1 MKKTAKKKSS
11 GGFLDRLKKTVV
23 GNSQDGMG
31 GFVEDDSIDLDSGVI
46 VIDDT
51 PPDVTIS
58 ASEVLRESTENES
71 KEVRGT
77 SGKVFVIDLE
87 PFFKVMNTDMT
98 SKLAKNLIN
107 FGENL
112 LARAIGRSGT
122 YTLNGQTQFLFRL
135 SVDDVEGW
143 KMASRIVNELGVN
156 FLRDGFKPEE
166 MLPAVLAMVD
176 EKDAYNADGTINI
189 EKALTARIPYE
200 PEPER
205 ERDDSGPGWY
215 YGKGVDPESE
225 KEGPEWSY
233 EEDVDPDAEFTP
245 EWGVD
250 EDANRSKSV
259 RVNRGPERRE
269 NEMKVDPK
277 KDHRKS
283 KHGRRD
289 IDNPN
294 ASVWYVWWALATNN
308 QIYNFC
314 HISRHFVAAPSDVL
328 IWSNKQ

>member
-135 SVDDVEGW
+135 SVDDVEG
-143 KMASRIVNELGVN
+143 
-156 FLRDGFKPEE
+156 
-166 MLPAVLAMVD
+166 
-176 EKDAYNADGTINI
+176 
-189 EKALTARIPYE
+189 
-200 PEPER
+200 
-205 ERDDSGPGWY
+205 
-215 YGKGVDPESE
+215 
-225 KEGPEWSY
+225 
-233 EEDVDPDAEFTP
+233 
-245 EWGVD
+245 
-250 EDANRSKSV
+250 
-259 RVNRGPERRE
+259 
-269 NEMKVDPK
+269 
-277 KDHRKS
+277 
-283 KHGRRD
+283 
-289 IDNPN
+289 
-294 ASVWYVWWALATNN
+294 
-308 QIYNFC
+308 
-314 HISRHFVAAPSDVL
+314 
-328 IWSNKQ
+328 